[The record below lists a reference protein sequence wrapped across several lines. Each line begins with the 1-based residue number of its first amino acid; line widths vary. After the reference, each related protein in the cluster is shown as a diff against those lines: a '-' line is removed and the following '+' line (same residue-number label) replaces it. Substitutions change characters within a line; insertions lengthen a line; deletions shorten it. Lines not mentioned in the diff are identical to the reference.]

1 MAVVLTDFERHVRNL
16 GVRWRHYLHAQLLL
30 VVVLA
35 SIFFFIPVSEQYAP
49 LDKRSWGGWDERA
62 DTERCYKQERTA
74 TLLAF
79 WLGVFGADHWYAR
92 HWILAVFKTA
102 TLGGLGIW
110 AVVDVNLWIVGGYYG
125 TPGCPGGSKKEWAY

>member
-1 MAVVLTDFERHVRNL
+1 M
-16 GVRWRHYLHAQLLL
+16 
-30 VVVLA
+30 
-35 SIFFFIPVSEQYAP
+35 
-49 LDKRSWGGWDERA
+49 
-62 DTERCYKQERTA
+62 
-74 TLLAF
+74 LAF
-79 WLGVFGADHWYAR
+79 WLGVFGADHWYAC